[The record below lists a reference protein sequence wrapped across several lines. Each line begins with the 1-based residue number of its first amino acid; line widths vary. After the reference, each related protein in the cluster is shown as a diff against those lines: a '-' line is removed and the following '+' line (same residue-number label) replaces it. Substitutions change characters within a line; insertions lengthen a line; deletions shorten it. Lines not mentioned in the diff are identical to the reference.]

1 MDNDITPGWRH
12 VAIGFEGAA
21 VSLAGLNPWQLKW
34 RRLDEPAI
42 TVAHPSHP
50 EQRHPMWIY
59 ELRSNN
65 RTVKFAAGEYSNGVW
80 GCYVPT

>member
-1 MDNDITPGWRH
+1 MGNGITPGWRF
-12 VAIGFEGAA
+12 VAIGLDGAA
-21 VSLAGLNPWQLKW
+21 ISLAGLNPWQLKW

-50 EQRHPMWIY
+50 EQRHQMWIY
-59 ELRSNN
+59 ELRNKN

-80 GCYVPT
+80 GFYVPT